1 MAYRKK
7 INDAQRIRVATSGC
21 QAINHMSKLLQVFR
35 EIGDDE
41 NAMKIK
47 KQCSLLALYVT
58 EKATLPSPK
67 SKYENYILQS

>member
-7 INDAQRIRVATSGC
+7 INDAQRFRVATSGC
-21 QAINHMSKLLQVFR
+21 QAINHMSKLLQVFH

-47 KQCSLLALYVT
+47 KAMLSISVVCNRKSNP
-58 EKATLPSPK
+58 TLTK
-67 SKYENYILQS
+67 K